1 VLRSQEE
8 ATELEKS
15 RVAAREHK
23 RRSRAEQTT
32 VHEETRNAKRRREYH
47 EQAQQDRDVHNT
59 NRRNAAQVAQV
70 AQAALD
76 PEEKQSKLRT
86 KARRA
91 RGDSGEVVTESA
103 ELDAD
108 KIRALDRKALTRQ
121 FEEYLEE
128 RCCLV
133 CDELVR
139 SKQSRLY
146 DLAQA
151 TRLVNEHLRPLAHS
165 HSFAITVYKLQGISL
180 DSIVL
185 ANLYEVP
192 REIEPHLAYVALLR
206 SKDGLFLLCV
216 PLPPTRMLASISD
229 QVSTFCVLS
238 RAFEDKTTVTI
249 RIAKRLADQL
259 PDDTPAAQRQRTA
272 L

>member
-1 VLRSQEE
+1 M
-8 ATELEKS
+8 EKS
-15 RVAAREHK
+15 RVAARERK
-23 RRSRAEQTT
+23 RRSRAKQTT

-47 EQAQQDRDVHNT
+47 EQAQQDRDAHNT
-59 NRRNAAQVAQV
+59 NRRNAVQV
-70 AQAALD
+70 AQAALG
-76 PEEKQSKLRT
+76 PEETQSKLRT

-91 RGDSGEVVTESA
+91 RGDSGEVATESAARVA

-151 TRLVNEHLRPLAHS
+151 TRPRMACSYYAYLCHRPGCS
-165 HSFAITVYKLQGISL
+165 
-180 DSIVL
+180 
-185 ANLYEVP
+185 P
-192 REIEPHLAYVALLR
+192 
-206 SKDGLFLLCV
+206 LFQ
-216 PLPPTRMLASISD
+216 T
-229 QVSTFCVLS
+229 
-238 RAFEDKTTVTI
+238 K
-249 RIAKRLADQL
+249 
-259 PDDTPAAQRQRTA
+259 
-272 L
+272 